1 MLLVQRGKNWNT
13 HRIAHRTHH
22 TFVKDRIAVQK
33 IRINNEFDD
42 PLETTRP
49 SSITEII
56 DIVAFFLFLSL
67 YILFNCGYFARY
79 KT

>member
-13 HRIAHRTHH
+13 HRIS
-22 TFVKDRIAVQK
+22 VQK
-33 IRINNEFDD
+33 VKINNQIEA
-42 PLETTRP
+42 PLETTKP

-79 KT
+79 KK

>member
-13 HRIAHRTHH
+13 HRIA
-22 TFVKDRIAVQK
+22 VQNFK
-33 IRINNEFDD
+33 IDNEVEA
-42 PLETTRP
+42 PLETTKP

-79 KT
+79 KK